1 LRLLKTLALLP
12 TVTPQVPFPAVADGA
27 AEPIL
32 VVRRGGS
39 HAAFSRVIEA

>member
-1 LRLLKTLALLP
+1 MLP
-12 TVTPQVPFPAVADGA
+12 DVPFPAVADGA

-39 HAAFSRVIEA
+39 HASFQRVLEA